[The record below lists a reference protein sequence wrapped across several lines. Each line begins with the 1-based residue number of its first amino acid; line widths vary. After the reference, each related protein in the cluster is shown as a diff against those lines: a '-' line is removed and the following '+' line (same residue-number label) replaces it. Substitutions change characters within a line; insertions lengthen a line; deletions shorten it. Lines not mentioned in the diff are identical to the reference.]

1 MDNVRPTDIVISLAG
16 HDRGRLFTVVS
27 AKDGFAFLADG
38 RTRRSSD
45 PKKKSVKHLKLF
57 KSQPPELADA
67 FNRGNA
73 TDSVIRKELAIF
85 RCEIGITEEGSQSCQ
100 KTM

>member
-16 HDRGRLFTVVS
+16 HDRGKLFMVVHTEG
-27 AKDGFAFLADG
+27 GFAYLADG
-38 RTRRSSD
+38 RTRSLSD
-45 PKKKSVKHLKLF
+45 PKKKSVKHLRIF